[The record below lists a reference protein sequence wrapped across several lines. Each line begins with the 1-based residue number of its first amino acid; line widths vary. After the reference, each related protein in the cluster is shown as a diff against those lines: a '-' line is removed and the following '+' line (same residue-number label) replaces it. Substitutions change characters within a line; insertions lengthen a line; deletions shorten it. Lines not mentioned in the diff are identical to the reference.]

1 MGHEFLFVTMASADM
16 ITFATAPP
24 DPKNIKRKA
33 LLVIKARQEENDDE
47 VDGTNMFPTGIENEV
62 VFMEITGKTLQNL
75 YSSCKVS
82 VPFQFIFTL
91 FIRLVLGA

>member
-33 LLVIKARQEENDDE
+33 LLVIKARQEENDDD

-75 YSSCKVS
+75 YASCKVS
-82 VPFQFIFTL
+82 ARSQFIYSKEPVA
-91 FIRLVLGA
+91 RN